1 MSTPDISS
9 SRPAMPAR
17 LGAAGWALAVAT
29 FAIGTGEFALMAMLP
44 GVARSLGISV
54 PVAGHVISSYAMGV
68 VIGAPLVALVGAR
81 LSRRRLLLAL
91 QAMFVVGNA
100 ASALA
105 PGYGAL
111 LVIRFLTG
119 LPHGAFYGVAA
130 LVAADMADP
139 ARRGRAVAGVFVG
152 LTVAHVVGVPLV
164 TWAGQMLG
172 WRAVYGF
179 ITGMELLALVMIART
194 VPAMTPD
201 LQGSLLREMGALR
214 RPQVWFTLA
223 TGAIGFGGMFCVG
236 TYLSTVLLGVTGVPA
251 YVVPLSQSLWG
262 VGMVA
267 GNMAGARLV
276 DISPVLAVVVTLMA
290 STVMLCLFSLCAH
303 SMVPV
308 LIVTSLMGGIIA
320 LLPAL
325 QTRLMDVAGDA
336 QGLVAALNHSAVNV
350 ANAFGAWLGGV
361 VIAAGYGAQDVGWT
375 GAGLSA
381 AGLAVFLTGLLV
393 QRGSARSVPDLV

>member
-1 MSTPDISS
+1 M
-9 SRPAMPAR
+9 
-17 LGAAGWALAVAT
+17 AVAT

-44 GVARSLGISV
+44 GVARSLGVSV
-54 PVAGHVISSYAMGV
+54 PVAGHVISAYAVGV
-68 VIGAPLVALVGAR
+68 VIGAPLATLIGAR
-81 LSRRRLLLAL
+81 MPRRRLLLAL

-111 LVIRFLTG
+111 LAVRFLTG

-130 LVAADMADP
+130 LVAAGMADP

-164 TWAGQMLG
+164 TWAGQVAG

-179 ITGMELLALVMIART
+179 ITAMELLALVMIART
-194 VPAMTPD
+194 VPVAAPD
-201 LQGSLLREMGALR
+201 PQGSLLRELGALR

-236 TYLSTVLLGVTGVPA
+236 TYLSEVLLTVTGVPA
-251 YVVPLSQSLWG
+251 YVVPLAQSLWG

-276 DISPVLAVVVTLMA
+276 DISPALAVVVTLAA
-290 STVMLCLFSLCAH
+290 STIMLCLFSICAEN
-303 SMVPV
+303 MVLV

-325 QTRLMDVAGDA
+325 QTRLMDVAVDA

-350 ANAFGAWLGGV
+350 ANAFGAWLGGA
-361 VIAAGYGAQDVGWT
+361 VIAAGYGAQDVGWA

-381 AGLAVFLTGLLV
+381 AGLVIFLTGLMA
-393 QRGSARSVPDLV
+393 QRGKRHAPNPV

>member
-1 MSTPDISS
+1 
-9 SRPAMPAR
+9 
-17 LGAAGWALAVAT
+17 
-29 FAIGTGEFALMAMLP
+29 MAMLP
-44 GVARSLGISV
+44 GVARSLGVSV
-54 PVAGHVISSYAMGV
+54 PVAGHVISAYAVGV
-68 VIGAPLVALVGAR
+68 VIGAPLATLIGAR
-81 LSRRRLLLAL
+81 MPRRRLLLAL

-111 LVIRFLTG
+111 LAVRFLTG

-130 LVAADMADP
+130 LVAAGMADP

-164 TWAGQMLG
+164 TWAGQVAG

-179 ITGMELLALVMIART
+179 ITAMELLALVMIART
-194 VPAMTPD
+194 VPVAAPD
-201 LQGSLLREMGALR
+201 PQGSLLRELGALR

-236 TYLSTVLLGVTGVPA
+236 TYLSEVLLTVTGVPA
-251 YVVPLSQSLWG
+251 YVVPLAQSLWG

-276 DISPVLAVVVTLMA
+276 DISPALAVVVTLAA
-290 STVMLCLFSLCAH
+290 STIMLCLFSICAEN
-303 SMVPV
+303 MVLV

-325 QTRLMDVAGDA
+325 QTRLMDVAVDA

-350 ANAFGAWLGGV
+350 ANAFGAWLGGA
-361 VIAAGYGAQDVGWT
+361 VIAAGYGAQDVGWA

-381 AGLAVFLTGLLV
+381 AGLVIFLTGLMA
-393 QRGSARSVPDLV
+393 QRGKRHAPNPV

>member
-1 MSTPDISS
+1 M
-9 SRPAMPAR
+9 
-17 LGAAGWALAVAT
+17 AVAT

-44 GVARSLGISV
+44 GVARSLGVSV
-54 PVAGHVISSYAMGV
+54 PVAGHVISAYAVGV
-68 VIGAPLVALVGAR
+68 VIGAPLATLIGAR
-81 LSRRRLLLAL
+81 LSRYRLLLAL

-100 ASALA
+100 ASALS
-105 PGYGAL
+105 PGYGTL

-130 LVAADMADP
+130 LVAAGMADP

-172 WRAVYGF
+172 WRVVYAF
-179 ITGMELLALVMIART
+179 IAAMELLALVMIART
-194 VPAMTPD
+194 VPAMMPD
-201 LQGSLLREMGALR
+201 PQGSLLRELGALR

-223 TGAIGFGGMFCVG
+223 TGAVGFGGMFCVG

-251 YVVPLSQSLWG
+251 YVVPLAQSLWG

-276 DISPVLAVVVTLMA
+276 DISPALAVVVTLVA
-290 STVMLCLFSLCAH
+290 STVMLCLFSVCAGN
-303 SMVPV
+303 MVLV

-325 QTRLMDVAGDA
+325 QTRLMDVAADA

-350 ANAFGAWLGGV
+350 ANASGAWLGGA
-361 VIAAGYGAQDVGWT
+361 VIAAGYGAQDVGWA

-381 AGLAVFLTGLLV
+381 MGLVIFLTGLLA
-393 QRGSARSVPDLV
+393 QRGERHASDPV